1 MEDTLSD
8 LPNLDLLAEFEA
20 STLTL
25 ATASVAEEAAEKAAA
40 EEAAAEKAA
49 AQAAVRDLCAQAERL
64 LTRLKDKQL
73 EEQRQATEEMVDDFL
88 NDVIARASALQLV
101 DEAISAAA
109 ASTDLWR
116 RIQKQNEEVELEW
129 REGERR
135 KGERAVVGENAVVG
149 EPMAVSRPPF
159 GQVASQSSP
168 LLSPKLGA
176 IKPISDWS
184 LSLEDPS
191 RFGMESPECAALP
204 APEILAEILA
214 IPMLYLEDAGA
225 KELAAELAA
234 AAVAQA
240 EAGVQACERLPPR
253 AEEAAMSSFV
263 AELAHAVAAEV
274 LGTAFTKTVA
284 LLEEVAAAADE
295 AEEKAE
301 EAAAPEEEEAEQ
313 EAAAAEEE
321 AEEAGEAA
329 EEAIQG
335 EGPSSPNA
343 EEADAL
349 GLLEMIDASDIEAH
363 IHAFEALE
371 TEALGEPN
379 GEEEGEDEMVDED
392 GWQLVEA
399 DA

>member
-1 MEDTLSD
+1 
-8 LPNLDLLAEFEA
+8 LDLLAEFEA
-20 STLTL
+20 SPLTL
-25 ATASVAEEAAEKAAA
+25 AMASVAEEAAEKVAA
-40 EEAAAEKAA
+40 EEAVAEKAA

-159 GQVASQSSP
+159 GLVASQTSP

-191 RFGMESPECAALP
+191 RFGMECAALP

-225 KELAAELAA
+225 GELAAELAA

-263 AELAHAVAAEV
+263 AELAHSVAAEV

-295 AEEKAE
+295 AEEEAE

-379 GEEEGEDEMVDED
+379 GDEEGEDEMVDED

>member
-1 MEDTLSD
+1 VEDTLND

-25 ATASVAEEAAEKAAA
+25 AMASVAEEAAEKAAA
-40 EEAAAEKAA
+40 EEAVAEKAA

-159 GQVASQSSP
+159 GLVASQTSP

-191 RFGMESPECAALP
+191 RFGMECAALP

-225 KELAAELAA
+225 DELAAELAA

-240 EAGVQACERLPPR
+240 EAGVQACERLLPR

-263 AELAHAVAAEV
+263 AELAHSVAAEV

-295 AEEKAE
+295 AEEEAE

-379 GEEEGEDEMVDED
+379 GDEEGEDEMVDED

>member
-1 MEDTLSD
+1 
-8 LPNLDLLAEFEA
+8 
-20 STLTL
+20 
-25 ATASVAEEAAEKAAA
+25 
-40 EEAAAEKAA
+40 
-49 AQAAVRDLCAQAERL
+49 
-64 LTRLKDKQL
+64 
-73 EEQRQATEEMVDDFL
+73 
-88 NDVIARASALQLV
+88 
-101 DEAISAAA
+101 
-109 ASTDLWR
+109 
-116 RIQKQNEEVELEW
+116 
-129 REGERR
+129 
-135 KGERAVVGENAVVG
+135 
-149 EPMAVSRPPF
+149 
-159 GQVASQSSP
+159 
-168 LLSPKLGA
+168 
-176 IKPISDWS
+176 
-184 LSLEDPS
+184 
-191 RFGMESPECAALP
+191 LP

-225 KELAAELAA
+225 DELAAELAA

-263 AELAHAVAAEV
+263 AELAHSVAAEV

-284 LLEEVAAAADE
+284 LLVEVAAAADE
-295 AEEKAE
+295 AEEKAD
-301 EAAAPEEEEAEQ
+301 EA
-313 EAAAAEEE
+313 AAAAEEE

-379 GEEEGEDEMVDED
+379 GDEEGEDEMVDED

-399 DA
+399 RCDGRAVMGAL